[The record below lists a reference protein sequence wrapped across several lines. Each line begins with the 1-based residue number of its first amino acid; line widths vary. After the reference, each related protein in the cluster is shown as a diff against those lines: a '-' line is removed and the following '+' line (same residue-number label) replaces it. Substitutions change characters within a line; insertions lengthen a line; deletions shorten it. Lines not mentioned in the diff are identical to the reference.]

1 MCGCGRTLKHNIMNN
16 KFKNYPV
23 NIFAGEIVYN
33 NNGEKDYIETVE
45 QLEIGYLV
53 VTNHAIIEISNSQFN
68 ELEYRVNETLN
79 QAAYED
85 MQRAYY
91 DDMQMGFHQH

>member
-1 MCGCGRTLKHNIMNN
+1 MNN

-33 NNGEKDYIETVE
+33 DNGEKDYIETVE

-68 ELEYRVNETLN
+68 ELEYRVNAELN
-79 QAAYED
+79 NAAEDD
-85 MQRAYY
+85 MQRAYLE
-91 DDMQMGFHQH
+91 DMQSGFYQY